1 MDAPESDDE
10 DIKHSDDSIQDD
22 SSDDHEED
30 SEKMDVDETEWKEE
44 EEPRVYEEAP
54 VKVTRNPADPTP
66 EERERH
72 DATHL
77 PYRPWCP
84 ICVEAQATED
94 PHYKLTAEERE
105 QGLPQL
111 CADYCEIGDDVLD
124 ETDKQNCVVAR
135 DKWSKAVHATIV

>member
-1 MDAPESDDE
+1 MYGMDALGSNDE
-10 DIKHSDDSIQDD
+10 DTENSHHFIQGDSGE
-22 SSDDHEED
+22 DHEED

-66 EERERH
+66 EKTERH

-77 PYRPWCP
+77 PYRLWWCP
-84 ICVEAQATED
+84 ICVQPRATED

-105 QGLPQL
+105 QGLPQI
-111 CADYCEIGDDVLD
+111 CAHY
-124 ETDKQNCVVAR
+124 
-135 DKWSKAVHATIV
+135 